1 MEKLLKFLKKYYLCF
16 VIIVVAFSLDLLTKY
31 IATVKLLDGE
41 TFKSVE
47 VINNFFYFTY
57 TRNTGGAWSMLSGNL
72 AFFIIITLIAIGF
85 FVYFLT
91 DFDIRKRPLYSVGF
105 SLIFGGTLGNFY
117 ERLVNHY
124 VTDFFD
130 FIIFGYDYPIF
141 NVADVCLVI
150 GMIMLIVQ
158 LLFFSKQVTIFDKHK
173 KNDPLKEQDKK
184 EDATTDN
191 TNTNEEKS
199 TSSEENN
206 LQE

>member
-16 VIIVVAFSLDLLTKY
+16 IIIVLAFSLDLLTKY
-31 IATVKLLDGE
+31 IATVKLLDGD

-57 TRNTGGAWSMLSGNL
+57 TRNTGGAWSMLSGNMW
-72 AFFIIITLIAIGF
+72 FFIIVTLIAIAAF
-85 FVYFLT
+85 IYFLT
-91 DFDIRKRPLYSVGF
+91 DFDIKKRPLYSVGF
-105 SLIFGGTLGNFY
+105 ALIFGGTLGNFY

-141 NVADVCLVI
+141 NVADVCLVV

-173 KNDPLKEQDKK
+173 KNEPLKEEAKTDIVDTSENIDNSDDKLVK
-184 EDATTDN
+184 
-191 TNTNEEKS
+191 
-199 TSSEENN
+199 
-206 LQE
+206 